1 MKLTE
6 HSCCFDNEDDGNFW
20 RDERLCDSPMRWF
33 YPRTFKDFSRTQ
45 RDSPP
50 PLCSPGTSRKADLK
64 KFVQNVV
71 SIFLS
76 E

>member
-6 HSCCFDNEDDGNFW
+6 HSCCFDNEDDGNFFG
-20 RDERLCDSPMRWF
+20 E
-33 YPRTFKDFSRTQ
+33 T
-45 RDSPP
+45 RDSVTGFILGLSKGLFQWTRRETAHLPSARLEP
-50 PLCSPGTSRKADLK
+50 AERRTSKSSPQMWCL
-64 KFVQNVV
+64 